1 MKELLVPIGANLVVG
16 IILLALFALFALL
29 ALLVW
34 KRRPEAVR
42 LLSDADALAEFQR
55 DFPST
60 SPATRDLGSA
70 PLLAK

>member
-1 MKELLVPIGANLVVG
+1 MKELLFPIGANLVLG
-16 IILLALFALFALL
+16 IILLALL

-34 KRRPEAVR
+34 KRRPDAVR